1 MLTVK
6 KYHVMMYLCF
16 KHATKSKGGE
26 NMIRSNVLKAKIIE
40 KNLTQEDV
48 ANKLGIDRS
57 SFNLKLNGKREFLM
71 SEARILVELLDID
84 IIQFYSIFF
93 NKDVA

>member
-1 MLTVK
+1 
-6 KYHVMMYLCF
+6 MYLCF
-16 KHATKSKGGE
+16 KNATKYKGGE